1 MKVLWVAIAIFVAF
15 CIVIGVHSYVM
26 GTMGKVMNE
35 KNQEVVNVAF
45 ADDWQ
50 RVAKLLDDI
59 EEEWDKYR
67 IWAALTISTDDI
79 EQLEISLSQ
88 AKAFARLEQKSD
100 FFGEFIMFS
109 KLVEH
114 IPHREGF
121 HIEEIL

>member
-1 MKVLWVAIAIFVAF
+1 MKVLWAAIAIFVAF